1 MEGLN
6 KSPAIN
12 YMTHFFPLLFVRQL
26 QKLPYMSTRYLQ
38 LWFRFFSFQ
47 SILSSLYLIAQY
59 GAVIYFIFH
68 NSSPSANSSIEKVAD
83 NINTLFRQQTL
94 AFGKVLFI
102 SVNSFVL
109 AFFLLPAGYFDK
121 SEFTS
126 VTNLATTYVVSESE
140 IGPIYKAR
148 KRAIRKLKLMNELFM
163 DNPKAHVFCIDL
175 AVELLELSWEAYN
188 DVPGYPTISGYGF
201 IEFDRVNY
209 KLVNHAY
216 DEQHD
221 TVCYIV
227 RHKVLPRVVI
237 CFRYSRTSSFC
248 IIEYIW
254 NLYTYLYSC

>member
-1 MEGLN
+1 
-6 KSPAIN
+6 
-12 YMTHFFPLLFVRQL
+12 
-26 QKLPYMSTRYLQ
+26 MSTRYLQ

-47 SILSSLYLIAQY
+47 SILLSFYLIAQY
-59 GAVIYFIFH
+59 GAVIYFIFANTSPST
-68 NSSPSANSSIEKVAD
+68 NSSSENMAD

-109 AFFLLPAGYFDK
+109 AFFLLPAGFFGDK
-121 SEFTS
+121 EYST
-126 VTNLATTYVVSESE
+126 VTNLATTYVVNESE
-140 IGPIYKAR
+140 ILPIYRAR
-148 KRAIRKLKLMNELFM
+148 KKAIRRLKLMNELFM
-163 DNPKAHVFCIDL
+163 DNPKAHVFCIDIGI
-175 AVELLELSWEAYN
+175 EMLELAWEAYN
-188 DVPGYPTISGYGF
+188 DVPGYPTVSGYGF

-237 CFRYSRTSSFC
+237 CFR
-248 IIEYIW
+248 
-254 NLYTYLYSC
+254 

>member
-1 MEGLN
+1 MCVCSE
-6 KSPAIN
+6 
-12 YMTHFFPLLFVRQL
+12 L

-38 LWFRFFSFQ
+38 LWFRFFFFQ

-59 GAVIYFIFH
+59 GVVIYFIFS
-68 NSSPSANSSIEKVAD
+68 NSAPSTNSSIENVAD

-121 SEFTS
+121 SEFTT
-126 VTNLATTYVVSESE
+126 VTNNLATTYVVNESE
-140 IGPIYKAR
+140 IAPIYRAR
-148 KRAIRKLKLMNELFM
+148 KKAIRRLKLMNELFM

-201 IEFDRVNY
+201 IDFDRVNY
-209 KLVNHAY
+209 RLVNHAY

-237 CFRYSRTSSFC
+237 CFRYYIIGTTSLTMASC
-248 IIEYIW
+248 IMAH
-254 NLYTYLYSC
+254 

>member
-1 MEGLN
+1 MLYN
-6 KSPAIN
+6 IHVYS
-12 YMTHFFPLLFVRQL
+12 QL

-38 LWFRFFSFQ
+38 LWFRFFFFQ
-47 SILSSLYLIAQY
+47 SILSSFYFIAQY
-59 GAVIYFIFH
+59 GAVIYFIFS
-68 NSSPSANSSIEKVAD
+68 NSTPSANSSIENVAD

-126 VTNLATTYVVSESE
+126 MTNLATTYVVNESE
-140 IGPIYKAR
+140 INAIYRAR
-148 KRAIRKLKLMNELFM
+148 KKAIRRLRVMNELFM

-237 CFRYSRTSSFC
+237 CFRYWYHFHFHLLDMRR
-248 IIEYIW
+248 
-254 NLYTYLYSC
+254 